1 MGSHFPL
8 TPAGVDYLPLL
19 LRMKLVSRTNKLK
32 AAGILRLP
40 GGSVNTYFSSTYFE
54 TFRMRVVRGRNF
66 TDQDSAGNVRVAMPH
81 AQPGHRLQ
89 SLSENFP
96 MEGADSTRV
105 DFRRRAE
112 RAERAV
118 GQERRA

>member
-40 GGSVNTYFSSTYFE
+40 GGSVNTYFSTTSLALAAFE
-54 TFRMRVVRGRNF
+54 RNLGNFGR
-66 TDQDSAGNVRVAMPH
+66 
-81 AQPGHRLQ
+81 
-89 SLSENFP
+89 
-96 MEGADSTRV
+96 
-105 DFRRRAE
+105 
-112 RAERAV
+112 
-118 GQERRA
+118 